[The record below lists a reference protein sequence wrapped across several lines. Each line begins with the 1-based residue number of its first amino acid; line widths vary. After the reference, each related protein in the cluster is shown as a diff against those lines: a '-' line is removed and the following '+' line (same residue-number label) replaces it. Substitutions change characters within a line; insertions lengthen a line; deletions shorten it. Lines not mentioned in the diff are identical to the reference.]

1 MNHEPVPQVYVVD
14 DDISVR
20 EALSSL
26 IRSAGLSVRTFASA
40 SESLGGL
47 KRERPGCLV
56 LDIQLPDIN
65 GFELQQ
71 RLATDD
77 IQIPIIFLTGHGD
90 IPMSV
95 RAIKAGAVEFLTK
108 PFDDEY
114 LLETIRTAIARGS
127 KREGLGA
134 DTSEMV
140 DANDGQS
147 SPASRAV
154 PDRAEIVMSA
164 PQKLNGRSG
173 NTDSEIIGQSL
184 VWRQIMRQ
192 IEMVAPTD
200 ATVLVLGETGTG
212 KELIARQLHRRGRR
226 KDKPLVRV
234 NCACIPK
241 ELYES
246 EFFGHARGAFTSAI
260 KDRIGRFEAA
270 AGGTLF
276 LDEIGEI
283 PLELQGKL
291 LRVLQEKSYER
302 VGEDRTRRTDVRIV
316 AATNRDLKREV
327 AAGRFR
333 EDLYYRLNVFPI
345 SVSPLRERKEDIPML
360 ATHFVELAV
369 NELGCLPPRLTRAGI
384 ETLQNYDWPGNIREL
399 RNVIERAAIFARGGA
414 LEFDLPV
421 TGTDP
426 SRFEPNDPDEIEQEF
441 LTDAEM
447 RRRERE
453 NLFAVLQKT
462 GWKIKG
468 VDGAAELLGVK
479 PTTLISRIEKMGLKR
494 SLLKEDVGD
503 PCL

>member
-1 MNHEPVPQVYVVD
+1 MSESVSQIYVVD
-14 DDISVR
+14 DDRSVR
-20 EALSSL
+20 EAVGSL

-40 SESLGGL
+40 REMLASLRKEL
-47 KRERPGCLV
+47 PSCLV

-71 RLATDD
+71 ELARKD

-95 RAIKAGAVEFLTK
+95 RAIKAGALEFLTK

-114 LLETIRTAIARGS
+114 LLETIRDAIAHHHKVDRPSGTITT
-127 KREGLGA
+127 EGLDECAG
-134 DTSEMV
+134 T
-140 DANDGQS
+140 
-147 SPASRAV
+147 
-154 PDRAEIVMSA
+154 DRALRAAPFQPEIVISSH
-164 PQKLNGRSG
+164 LNGNGKAAVTSG
-173 NTDSEIIGQSL
+173 EIIGQSGAWQHL
-184 VWRQIMRQ
+184 VRQ

-212 KELIARQLHRRGRR
+212 KELIARELHRRSRR

-234 NCACIPK
+234 NCASIPK

-246 EFFGHARGAFTSAI
+246 EFFGHARGAFTSAVR
-260 KDRIGRFEAA
+260 DRIGRFEEA

-283 PLELQGKL
+283 PLELQSKL
-291 LRVLQEKSYER
+291 LRVLQEKCYER
-302 VGEDRTRRTDVRIV
+302 VGEERTRRADVRIV
-316 AATNRDLKREV
+316 AATNRDLKKEIV
-327 AAGRFR
+327 AGRFR

-345 SVSPLRERKEDIPML
+345 KVAALRDRKEDIPL
-360 ATHFVELAV
+360 LTAHFIELSV
-369 NELGCLPPRLTRAGI
+369 KELGCPRPRLTRAGI
-384 ETLQNYDWPGNIREL
+384 EILRNYDWPGNIREL
-399 RNVIERAAIFARGGA
+399 RNVIERAAIFAQGGA

-421 TGTDP
+421 SGSPVNVTSFGSEHDAEVE
-426 SRFEPNDPDEIEQEF
+426 SEF
-441 LTDAEM
+441 LTDAEI

-453 NLFAVLQKT
+453 NLFVVLQRT

-468 VDGAAELLGVK
+468 VDGAAELLGLK

-494 SLLKEDVGD
+494 
-503 PCL
+503 PA